1 MENYDFSGWA
11 TRNDL
16 KCSDG
21 RVIRAGAFK
30 HCDGMEVPLVWN
42 HQHNDPENIL
52 GKALLHNMD
61 QGVYAYCTFND
72 SESGK
77 QAKILVQH
85 GDVKALSIYANQLQQ
100 KGCDVLHGAIREV
113 SLVLAGAN
121 PGAFIDSVIKHGEE
135 SEEEAVIYTGE
146 DIVLAHSE
154 EEAEE
159 EETEIEHSDEDNPQ
173 EISEEDETL
182 EHANKS
188 KGGTTVD
195 KDEKKKGCGAG
206 CKTDPK
212 EKKKG
217 CGESDM
223 EPDKTEKTENTE
235 KTEKTVKD
243 VFDTFTEEQKTVVYA
258 LIGQAL
264 EDAKES
270 DEEDD
275 MEDEMKQSD
284 NFEGGNDTMKHNI
297 FDNDKQTQENVLS
310 HSDQMEIINLAKSP
324 AVGSLK
330 TAMEIYASEHSD
342 TLAHGFQ
349 NIGILFPDYK
359 DVYPGAPDILER
371 DQSWVGAV
379 MQKAHKSPVS
389 RVRTRHAD
397 ARVAEVKAR
406 GYNNRE
412 TAKKVSGNIKL
423 LMRTTEPQTVY
434 YRDSLHRDDVLDIDF
449 DVVAY
454 QQTVMRHS
462 LEEKVALAALVGD
475 QLDDSDPDK
484 IQEDK
489 IRPIWTDD
497 DLYTIKATLDLEGM
511 AAALQGT
518 GTPVNFGDNYSFSE
532 AFIETSLYAREKYK
546 GKALP
551 DLFCEPHTLNRML
564 MARDS
569 NGRRIYESRE
579 DLIKILNV
587 GNIYTVE
594 QFENLVRTDEHSKK
608 FKLLGLYVNM
618 GSYTFGSAKG
628 GEITNFDDFDID
640 FNTYKYLMETRLSG
654 ALTDPYS
661 AIAIEMPVTNE
672 GAAG

>member
-72 SESGK
+72 SESGQ

-100 KGCDVLHGAIREV
+100 NGCDVLHGAIREV

-154 EEAEE
+154 EEVEE
-159 EETEIEHSDEDNPQ
+159 EETEIEHSDEDNAE
-173 EISEEDETL
+173 EIPEENGTL
-182 EHANKS
+182 EHADKS
-188 KGGTTVD
+188 KEENVMD
-195 KDEKKKGCGAG
+195 KEEKKKGCGAG

-217 CGESDM
+217 CGESD
-223 EPDKTEKTENTE
+223 TESETK
-235 KTEKTVKD
+235 EKTVKD

-264 EDAKES
+264 EDAKSEK
-270 DEEDD
+270 
-275 MEDEMKQSD
+275 EDEMEDKMKHSD
-284 NFEGGNDTMKHNI
+284 EIEGGNDTMKHNI

-342 TLAHGFQ
+342 TLAHGFE
-349 NIGILFPDYK
+349 NIGVLFPDFK
-359 DVYPGAPDILER
+359 DVYPGAPDVLER
-371 DQSWVGAV
+371 DQSWVGVV
-379 MQKAHKSPVS
+379 MRKAHKSPVS

-412 TAKKVSGNIKL
+412 TAKKLSGNIKL
-423 LMRTTEPQTVY
+423 LMRTTEPQTIY

-511 AAALQGT
+511 AASLQGT
-518 GTPVNFGDNYSFSE
+518 DTPVNFGDNYSFSE

-579 DLIKILNV
+579 DLVKVLNV

-594 QFENLVRTDEHSKK
+594 QFENLVRTDAAKENKK

-618 GSYTFGSAKG
+618 GSYTFGSSKG

-661 AIAIEMPVTNE
+661 AIAMEMPADDAQ
-672 GAAG
+672 AAG